1 MRSFTFWCVSVLCF
15 ATTPV
20 FAGHRVSCGSVHR
33 YGGGVGGY
41 WGGGVRPSFLSSGCR
56 SPYFVGGGGYW
67 GGYYR
72 QPTYYSPAPV
82 YYGSGSSVVVIR
94 QRSLR
99 PNIPIVTWDEN
110 KLEDLARNKFVF
122 SRGLSEVNRVRLQI
136 VSRDYHGDTG
146 AIKKVKLEVRWI
158 IFKHL
163 KNHDEE
169 EEKHDTVK
177 LKFDEYGRFTEF
189 DD

>member
-1 MRSFTFWCVSVLCF
+1 MKRSFTVCCLFVLSL
-15 ATTPV
+15 ATAPAL
-20 FAGHRVSCGSVHR
+20 AGHRSNCGSGYR
-33 YGGGVGGY
+33 YGGNY
-41 WGGGVRPSFLSSGCR
+41 WGGVRPSFLSSGCR
-56 SPYFVGGGGYW
+56 SPYYVGGGGYW

-72 QPTYYSPAPV
+72 QPTYTYQPPV
-82 YYGSGSSVVVIR
+82 YYGGSSSVVVIR
-94 QRSLR
+94 QPKLR
-99 PNIPIVTWDEN
+99 PDISIVNWDEN
-110 KLEDLARNKFVF
+110 QLEELARSKFVF

-146 AIKKVKLEVRWI
+146 ALKKVKLEVRWI

-163 KNHDEE
+163 EKHDEE
-169 EEKHDTVK
+169 VEKHDTVK